1 MYIYILLCLDFG
13 ATFILEPTDPPP
25 KPCVSELSQHL
36 YK

>member
-1 MYIYILLCLDFG
+1 MYMYILLCLDFG
-13 ATFILEPTDPPP
+13 STFILEPTDPPP